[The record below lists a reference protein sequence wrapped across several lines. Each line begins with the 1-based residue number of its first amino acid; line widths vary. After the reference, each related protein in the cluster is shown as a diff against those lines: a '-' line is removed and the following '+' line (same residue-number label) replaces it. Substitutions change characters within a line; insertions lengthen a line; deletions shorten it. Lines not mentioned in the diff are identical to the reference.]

1 VIAVL
6 RNSSAHVVVDSLVV
20 PVLDEHDA
28 HHLFRVLRLRDGA
41 SVTATDGV
49 GSWVECRVVGR
60 DRLEVVGE
68 PHVEPVPSSRV
79 GVAFVPVK
87 AQRPEDT
94 LRHLVEIGVDD
105 IIVLQPTKRAVAG
118 TRDRLVERAARIVR
132 EACMQ
137 SRRVYLPEIFLG
149 LELGKVVAGKVVAGK
164 VVAGKVVAQASVA
177 VADPEAAPLDHDVS
191 ILVVGPEGGFDS
203 GEIPDTCPKVSIGPA
218 VLRAETAALVAGA
231 RLVALR
237 EARGR
242 DRQ

>member
-1 VIAVL
+1 VISVL
-6 RNSSAHVVVDSLVV
+6 RNAAAHVVVDSLAA

-41 SVTATDGV
+41 VVTATDGK
-49 GSWVECRVVGR
+49 GGWVECRVVGR
-60 DRLEVVGE
+60 DGLDVVGGR
-68 PHVEPVPSSRV
+68 HVEPAPSSRV

-94 LRHLVEIGVDD
+94 LRQLVEIGVDD

-137 SRRVYLPEIFLG
+137 SRRVYLPEIRLG
-149 LELGKVVAGKVVAGK
+149 LDLAGVL
-164 VVAGKVVAQASVA
+164 AQESVA
-177 VADPEAAPLDHDVS
+177 VADPEAAPLGHGVS
-191 ILVVGPEGGFDS
+191 LLAVGPEGGFDP
-203 GEIPDTCPKVSIGPA
+203 GEIPDSCPRAGIGPA

-237 EARGR
+237 EARGE
-242 DRQ
+242 RQ